1 MLAVDSMLVERL
13 NVFALR
19 TSKRVALAAVM
30 LASLGPIGGALPSL
44 VLPGFVPPVFV
55 STAQARDVTYKSTRE
70 AFEQGLGAYRAGYYD
85 IAIPALEYV
94 IAKDDPKQRFFAEF
108 YLGRMLADNASAQ
121 TDHAKAYMF
130 FQKIADENADIDP
143 DDLKKAPF
151 VAKALTAV
159 ALYVRAGL
167 AEIALKPDEQ
177 LAVEYLRHAATFFNE
192 PDAQFELAKMLI
204 PNDADRP
211 AGLHYLQKLSKESH
225 AGAQAVFADLMA
237 RGKYVKQDHAQA
249 LGLIKM
255 ATENA
260 TPSDRIWI
268 EDIYQNIFCSS
279 PKDAREKS
287 KGLVA
292 NWRKVFSA
300 PRASIEQ
307 PMGPGRRGDGAPTR
321 VCSNGERL
329 DLPQQHTG
337 APPSAATVAP
347 LQGVT
352 SASQP
357 SLAIIPGTTAA
368 PRPPQR

>member
-1 MLAVDSMLVERL
+1 MLVERP
-13 NVFALR
+13 NVFATR
-19 TSKRVALAAVM
+19 TSKRIALVLAFVGGGIAVDRLAAPSRTSV
-30 LASLGPIGGALPSL
+30 ILP
-44 VLPGFVPPVFV
+44 
-55 STAQARDVTYKSTRE
+55 AAEARDLAYKTTRD
-70 AFEQGLGAYRAGYYD
+70 AFEQGLGAYRGGYYD
-85 IAIPALEYV
+85 IAIPAFEYV
-94 IAKDDPKQRFFAEF
+94 IAKNDPQQRFFAEF
-108 YLGRMLADNASAQ
+108 YLGRMLADNSGAQ

-143 DDLKKAPF
+143 DDLKRAPF

-159 ALYVRAGL
+159 ALYVRDGL
-167 AEIALKPDEQ
+167 PEIALKPDEQ
-177 LAVEYLRHAATFFNE
+177 RAVEYLRHAATFFNE
-192 PDAQFELAKMLI
+192 PDAQFELAKMFI
-204 PNDADRP
+204 PIDQDRP
-211 AGLHYLQKLSKESH
+211 TGLHYLQKLSKESH
-225 AGAQAVFADLMA
+225 PGAQAVFADLMA

-255 ATENA
+255 AVENA

-292 NWRKVFSA
+292 TWRKMFAA
-300 PRASIEQ
+300 PRPSVEQ
-307 PMGPGRRGDGAPTR
+307 PMGLGRRGDVSATR

-329 DLPQQHTG
+329 DLPQHAATG
-337 APPSAATVAP
+337 TPSAAVVAP
-347 LQGVT
+347 AAGVT

-357 SLAIIPGTTAA
+357 TLGLVPGATPG